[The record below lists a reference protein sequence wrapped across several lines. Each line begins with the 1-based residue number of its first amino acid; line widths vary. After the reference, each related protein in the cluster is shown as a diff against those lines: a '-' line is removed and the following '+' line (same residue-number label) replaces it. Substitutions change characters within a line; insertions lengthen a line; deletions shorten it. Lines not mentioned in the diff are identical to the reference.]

1 MGCDISFDGYL
12 HATLFDSAVFHAL
25 RYMIGTIFRFI
36 IPKLF
41 VIASLVLAFWIAN
54 STWKEIGRSNR
65 IQEEI
70 ASLRSEAE
78 KTQRDNTLLQE
89 KIRYF
94 QTDDF
99 QSQEA
104 RNKLNYQS
112 PDEQTVVIKPSMHTD
127 EEKPQRVAPV
137 YQKPQNFLP
146 NYEKWWQQFFSA

>member
-1 MGCDISFDGYL
+1 
-12 HATLFDSAVFHAL
+12 V
-25 RYMIGTIFRFI
+25 I
-36 IPKLF
+36 I
-41 VIASLVLAFWIAN
+41 SLVLAFWIAN
-54 STWKEIGRSNR
+54 STWKEMGRSNR

-78 KTQRDNTLLQE
+78 RTQKDNTLLQE

-94 QTDDF
+94 QTDEF

-112 PDEQTVVIKPSMHTD
+112 PDEQTVVIKPSMRV
-127 EEKPQRVAPV
+127 ENEKPQEATPV
-137 YQKPQNFLP
+137 YQRPQNFSP